1 MKDKSQGRPSKYG
14 DEDKIAIAREYL
26 TGDLSYGEL
35 AKKYG
40 FENKETVRHFVDWYK
55 QHYQVVIADQA
66 KPPEHSPC
74 SPVAP
79 TMPQKAVQGTDKNK
93 DKELEQARLKI
104 AALELLIANAQKEL
118 GIDLIKKLGT
128 KQSGK

>member
-1 MKDKSQGRPSKYG
+1 MKDKLLGRPSKYA
-14 DEDKIAIAREYL
+14 EKDKIAIAREYL

-40 FENKETVRHFVDWYK
+40 LENKETVRHFVDWYK
-55 QHYQVVIADQA
+55 SHYGVAIADPSTAQEGGPA
-66 KPPEHSPC
+66 
-74 SPVAP
+74 AP
-79 TMPQKAVQGTDKNK
+79 SMPQKVVQGKDKDK

-118 GIDLIKKLGT
+118 GIDLVKKLGT